1 MWAADVFITK
11 SVTIYLFIV
20 FILTRKYQASL
31 QKKKKFS
38 VLIKKKTVIQKNCY
52 LLSAKLHAT
61 YCANE
66 NTGDNKEIKYF
77 LQENSTSA
85 REIHGNSIV
94 VHAHEVN
101 LVDYAIASIIGR

>member
-20 FILTRKYQASL
+20 FFLTWKYQASL
-31 QKKKKFS
+31 QKKKFS

-52 LLSAKLHAT
+52 LLSAKLYAT

-66 NTGDNKEIKYF
+66 NIGDNKEIKYF

>member
-1 MWAADVFITK
+1 MGCICFYHKICYDIFVYCVYFNEEVPSQCAE
-11 SVTIYLFIV
+11 
-20 FILTRKYQASL
+20 
-31 QKKKKFS
+31 KKFS

-85 REIHGNSIV
+85 REIHGNSVV

-101 LVDYAIASIIGR
+101 PVDYAIASITGR